1 MQVGLMP
8 YNYVCVHTGVLMSQL
23 SSMSDMM
30 SWATLAQL
38 SLVALV
44 ALLPGLVMKNKKKHA
59 LTWSPCELSY
69 LLQKMQISIHF
80 RAIFVFDYH
89 RQSYLIIHFED
100 IENGKF
106 YIINFV
112 CIIWK
117 KCRIIRFWKKRNIFL
132 HFFVGYKEICANFSI
147 KMQHAY

>member
-1 MQVGLMP
+1 MP

-59 LTWSPCELSY
+59 LT
-69 LLQKMQISIHF
+69 
-80 RAIFVFDYH
+80 
-89 RQSYLIIHFED
+89 
-100 IENGKF
+100 
-106 YIINFV
+106 
-112 CIIWK
+112 
-117 KCRIIRFWKKRNIFL
+117 
-132 HFFVGYKEICANFSI
+132 
-147 KMQHAY
+147 

>member
-1 MQVGLMP
+1 MGLCLYIHFLQVGLMP

-59 LTWSPCELSY
+59 LT
-69 LLQKMQISIHF
+69 
-80 RAIFVFDYH
+80 
-89 RQSYLIIHFED
+89 
-100 IENGKF
+100 
-106 YIINFV
+106 
-112 CIIWK
+112 
-117 KCRIIRFWKKRNIFL
+117 
-132 HFFVGYKEICANFSI
+132 
-147 KMQHAY
+147 